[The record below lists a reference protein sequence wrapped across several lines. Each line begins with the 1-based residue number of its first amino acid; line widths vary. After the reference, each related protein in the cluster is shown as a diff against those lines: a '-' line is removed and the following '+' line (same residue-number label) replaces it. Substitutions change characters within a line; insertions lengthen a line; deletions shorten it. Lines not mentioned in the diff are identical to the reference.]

1 MKKDIRKIYEFVM
14 WQNCNNECSF
24 CFLRYD
30 KNYHSRLLIDSE
42 KIQALDCV
50 INFLKSDEFER
61 GSHIL
66 IAGGEL
72 FYQRYK
78 EDVYA
83 KFKELTDLIID
94 YMHKGYIDILY
105 LNSNLLFDDL
115 SDIKTLF
122 LYPLIENNL
131 ISHIHFTT
139 SYDRYG
145 RYANKQKEEQFLHNL
160 KSLVEEFK
168 DVPDFPI
175 YVNCILTEPLCNDV
189 ISGSFNRREF
199 VKEHYNKIYVNFLP
213 YIPFDKS
220 LEPSDN
226 LIFRTL
232 LYIKNDDEV
241 YFEYYINNFL
251 LDQERT
257 VYEYNKF
264 THKLDDHTS
273 EINPKCGHLKS
284 FSKFRDGDKCLL
296 CNYKKI
302 KDALL

>member
-1 MKKDIRKIYEFVM
+1 MEKDIRKIYEFVM

-24 CFLRYD
+24 CFLRYNQD
-30 KNYHSRLLIDSE
+30 YHQHLLNDSE
-42 KIQALDCV
+42 KILALNKV
-50 INFLKSDEFER
+50 IEFLKSDKFER
-61 GSHIL
+61 GSHVL

-72 FYQRYK
+72 FYQRYS
-78 EDVYA
+78 DAVYA
-83 KFKELTDLIID
+83 KFKELTDLIVEYIKNGD
-94 YMHKGYIDILY
+94 IDILY

-145 RYANKQKEEQFLHNL
+145 RYANKQKEEQFLRNL
-160 KSLVEEFK
+160 KLLVDEFK
-168 DVPDFPI
+168 EVPEFPI
-175 YVNCILTEPLCNDV
+175 YVNCILTAPLCDDIV
-189 ISGSFNRREF
+189 SGKFNRREF
-199 VKEHYNKIYVNFLP
+199 VKSHYNRIYVNFLP

-220 LEPSDN
+220 IEPTDN
-226 LIFRTL
+226 LIFKTL
-232 LYIKNDDEV
+232 LYIKQDDEV
-241 YFEYYINNFL
+241 YFDYYINNFL
-251 LDQERT
+251 LDQERI
-257 VYEYNKF
+257 VFEYNKF
-264 THKLDDHTS
+264 TDSLENHTA

-284 FSKFRDGDKCLL
+284 FTKFRDGEKCLL